1 MQSDKPKTGLIMT
14 GGGARAAYQ
23 VGVLKAVADILPRR
37 ASSPFQILCGT
48 SAGAINASALA
59 THAYNFRKSVQRIAI
74 IWSNFHA
81 EQVFRTDALGILRTS
96 FNWFMALMSLGMSHH
111 SRALS
116 LLDRTPLQNLLEQYI
131 RTEDIQHSIDKGFL
145 HALSINASGY
155 SSHQSV
161 SFFHGQP
168 ELEPWNRFRRI
179 GVRTEIN
186 VDHLMASSAIPF
198 VFPPQKIN
206 REYFGDGSMRQM
218 APISP
223 ALHLGADKVM
233 IIGNHMERAAP
244 QHQHTHESRPPTIG
258 QIAGHVLDSIFL
270 DSLDAD
276 IERLERINDTVDL
289 IPQKQRDKH
298 GFPLRHIDTLVIS
311 PSQDIG
317 DLAEEY
323 IDQLPRS
330 MRLLL
335 RGIGAYRSDGSDLVS
350 YLLFERAYTRRLI
363 DLGYQDTMDKK
374 HELIKFLDV
383 DHIIQDMAT
392 QSGKR

>member
-1 MQSDKPKTGLIMT
+1 MNRDKPKTALVMA

-37 ASSPFQILCGT
+37 ASSPFQIICGT
-48 SAGAINASALA
+48 SAGAINATALA
-59 THAYNFRKSVQRIAI
+59 THAYDFRKSVQRLSI
-74 IWSNFHA
+74 IWANFHA
-81 EQVFRTDALGILRTS
+81 GQVFRTDALGILRTS

-116 LLDRTPLQNLLEQYI
+116 LLDRSPLHRLLEQYI
-131 RTEDIQHSIDKGFL
+131 RSEDIQHSIDKGFL
-145 HALSINASGY
+145 HALSVTASGY
-155 SSHQSV
+155 TSHQSV
-161 SFFHGQP
+161 SFFHGHP
-168 ELEPWNRFRRI
+168 DLESWKRFRRI

-233 IIGNHMERAAP
+233 IIGNHMEHQDP
-244 QHQHTHESRPPTIG
+244 QRTRESRAPTIG

-298 GFPLRHIDTLVIS
+298 GFPLRHIETLVIS

-323 IDQLPRS
+323 IDQLPAS

-335 RGIGAYRSDGSDLVS
+335 RGIGAYRADGSDLVS

-363 DLGYQDTMDKK
+363 ELGYQDTMEKK
-374 HELIKFLDV
+374 HDLLQFLNV
-383 DHIIQDMAT
+383 DQMIQEMA
-392 QSGKR
+392 SRAGH

>member
-23 VGVLKAVADILPRR
+23 VGVLKAVADILPRG

-48 SAGAINASALA
+48 SAGAINACALA
-59 THAYNFRKSVQRIAI
+59 THAYDFRKSVQRIAI

-116 LLDRTPLQNLLEQYI
+116 LLDRSPLQHLLEQYI
-131 RTEDIQHSIDKGFL
+131 RTEDIQHSIDKGYL
-145 HALSINASGY
+145 HALSVTASGY
-155 SSHQSV
+155 TSHQSV

-168 ELEPWNRFRRI
+168 ELESWNRFRRI
-179 GVRTEIN
+179 GVHTEIN
-186 VDHLMASSAIPF
+186 VEHLMASSAIPF

-223 ALHLGADKVM
+223 ALHLGANKVM
-233 IIGNHMERAAP
+233 IIGNHMENQEP
-244 QHQHTHESRPPTIG
+244 QRTRESRPPTIG

-276 IERLERINDTVDL
+276 IERLERINDTVGL
-289 IPQKQRDKH
+289 IPQKQRDKR
-298 GFPLRHIDTLVIS
+298 GFPLRHVDTLVIS

-323 IDQLPRS
+323 INQLPRS

-363 DLGYQDTMDKK
+363 DLGYQDTMNKK
-374 HELIKFLDV
+374 HELMQFLEV
-383 DHIIQDMAT
+383 DRMIQQMASRT
-392 QSGKR
+392 K

>member
-1 MQSDKPKTGLIMT
+1 M
-14 GGGARAAYQ
+14 
-23 VGVLKAVADILPRR
+23 
-37 ASSPFQILCGT
+37 
-48 SAGAINASALA
+48 
-59 THAYNFRKSVQRIAI
+59 SV
-74 IWSNFHA
+74 
-81 EQVFRTDALGILRTS
+81 T
-96 FNWFMALMSLGMSHH
+96 
-111 SRALS
+111 
-116 LLDRTPLQNLLEQYI
+116 
-131 RTEDIQHSIDKGFL
+131 
-145 HALSINASGY
+145 ASGY
-155 SSHQSV
+155 TSHQSV

-168 ELEPWNRFRRI
+168 ELESWNRFRRI
-179 GVRTEIN
+179 GISTDIN
-186 VDHLMASSAIPF
+186 VEHLMASSAIPF

-223 ALHLGADKVM
+223 ALHLGADKIM
-233 IIGNHMERAAP
+233 IIGNHMENQEP
-244 QHQHTHESRPPTIG
+244 QRTRESRPPTIG

-276 IERLERINDTVDL
+276 IERLERINDTVGL

-298 GFPLRHIDTLVIS
+298 DFPLRHVDTLVIS

-363 DLGYQDTMDKK
+363 DLGYQDTMNKK
-374 HELIKFLDV
+374 HELMQFLEV
-383 DHIIQDMAT
+383 DRMIQQMA
-392 QSGKR
+392 SKK

>member
-23 VGVLKAVADILPRR
+23 VGVLKAVADILPRQ
-37 ASSPFQILCGT
+37 ASSPFQIISGT
-48 SAGAINASALA
+48 SAGAINATALA

-81 EQVFRTDALGILRTS
+81 EQVFRTDAFGILRTS

-116 LLDRTPLQNLLEQYI
+116 LLDRSPLRHLLEQYI
-131 RTEDIQHSIDKGFL
+131 RTEDIQHSIDKGYL
-145 HALSINASGY
+145 HALSITASGY
-155 SSHQSV
+155 TSHKSV

-198 VFPPQKIN
+198 VFPPQKISQ
-206 REYFGDGSMRQM
+206 EYFGDGSMRQI

-233 IIGNHMERAAP
+233 IIGNHMERTAP
-244 QHQHTHESRPPTIG
+244 QQQHTHENRAPTIG

-276 IERLERINDTVDL
+276 IERLGRINETVDL

-383 DHIIQDMAT
+383 DHMIQVMAT
-392 QSGKR
+392 RSGKR